1 VNQSENEETFVHE
14 NLGLGVCRIDVKSE
28 SANPKPIFSED
39 KGLVIVFSGHLH
51 NSASLRSDLLNRGH
65 VFETFCDEEV
75 VLHAYQEFGTMCF
88 GRLKGAYVF
97 AIGDLKSRKLVVVRD
112 KAGEKSLYYH
122 KSDRRFL
129 FSSSLRSVI
138 DSSLVPRTINKEAL
152 NHYFQLTYIPA
163 PLTIYR
169 HVLKLL
175 PGHYIEVSISG
186 SMEVKE
192 YWDVNYDN
200 DSLIVDYEACKKELR
215 QTLFKAVEECMTT
228 QLSIGTFLSGGVDS
242 AIITG
247 IASQISK
254 KPVDAFTIGY
264 RDRRYDESDRAKLTA
279 QLHNV
284 NHHILWLDYDEVIPE
299 LDRVLNSMDEPFAD
313 SSLIPTYMV
322 SKFAS
327 DHVGSVLTGDSGDE
341 LFGGYSKYLIG
352 YYAERYNKIPPWIR
366 ENVIQ
371 KGVNLLPDRSSLMRK
386 VRKVISN
393 SQKSVFEQHMSL
405 MCLGFQR
412 NEMPRLLQPHWL
424 GLDDLSMILDYY
436 YSLPDNAEQLSR
448 ALYTDF
454 KVVLEGDMLEKVRR
468 AGVLSSL
475 ETRIPVLHSDVVT
488 LAARISSRYK
498 INRKNT
504 KIVLKETFE
513 DLIPKRLLTAG
524 KRGFGVPIGD
534 WFRNE
539 LKSDLLEMLSRD
551 RIVEQGIFNCSH
563 IELALNE
570 HFSSTRNR
578 SSELWALY
586 VFQKWYER
594 YERYER

>member
-1 VNQSENEETFVHE
+1 MNESENEGAFVHE

-28 SANPKPIFSED
+28 SGNPKPIFSED
-39 KGLVIVFSGHLH
+39 KELVIVFSSHLH

-65 VFETFCDEEV
+65 AFETLSDEEV
-75 VLHAYQEFGTMCF
+75 VLNAYQEFGTMCF
-88 GRLKGAYVF
+88 ERLTGAYAF
-97 AIGDLKSRKLVVVRD
+97 AIGDLKSRKFVVVRD
-112 KAGEKSLYYH
+112 KAGEKPLYYH

-129 FSSSLRSVI
+129 FSSSLKSVI
-138 DSSLVPRTINKEAL
+138 GSGLVQRTINKEAL

-163 PLTIYR
+163 PLTIYQ
-169 HVLKLL
+169 HVSKLL
-175 PGHYIEVSISG
+175 PGHYIEIPISG
-186 SMEVKE
+186 SMAVQK
-192 YWDVNYDN
+192 YWDVNYDT
-200 DSLIVDYEACKKELR
+200 DSLIVDYEDCKKELR
-215 QTLFKAVEECMTT
+215 QTLFNAVEECMTT
-228 QLSIGTFLSGGVDS
+228 QLSIGAFLSGGIDS

-247 IASQISK
+247 IAAQISK

-264 RDRRYDESDRAKLTA
+264 RDKRYDESDRAKLTA

-284 NHHILWLDYDEVIPE
+284 NHHVVCLDYDEVLPE

-327 DHVGSVLTGDSGDE
+327 DYVSSVLTGDSGDE

-371 KGVNLLPDRSSLMRK
+371 KGADLLPDRGSLMRK
-386 VRKVISN
+386 VRKVVGN
-393 SQKSVFEQHMSL
+393 SQKSVFEQHKSL

-412 NEMPRLLQPHWL
+412 NEIAMLLQPHWL
-424 GLDDLSMILDYY
+424 GLDDLSMISDCY
-436 YSLPDNAEQLSR
+436 YSLPDNAEQLAR

-468 AGVLSSL
+468 AGMLSSL
-475 ETRIPVLHSDVVT
+475 ETRIPMLHSDVVT
-488 LAARISSRYK
+488 LAARIPSRYK
-498 INRKNT
+498 ICRRNT
-504 KIVLKETFE
+504 KVVLKEAFE

-524 KRGFGVPIGD
+524 KRGFSVPMGD

-539 LKSDLLEMLSRD
+539 LKRDLLEMLSKD
-551 RIVEQGIFNCSH
+551 RIVEQGILNYSH

-570 HFSSTRNR
+570 HFSSTHNR
-578 SSELWALY
+578 SGELWA
-586 VFQKWYER
+586 
-594 YERYER
+594 